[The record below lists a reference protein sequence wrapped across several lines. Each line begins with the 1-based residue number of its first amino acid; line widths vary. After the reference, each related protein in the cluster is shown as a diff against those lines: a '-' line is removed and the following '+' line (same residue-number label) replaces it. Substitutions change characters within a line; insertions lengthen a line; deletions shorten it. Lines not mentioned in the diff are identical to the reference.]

1 MSAESNKI
9 GSIGFVDTYENGHF
23 TGWTYTNSRSEQRI
37 IFKLNGHLIT
47 EILANAPRPDVKAA
61 GIEQA
66 NCGFN
71 FKLDLRDLPK
81 DGCFISMH
89 ESVFGGVLGNGSFVC
104 RDGLITPQST
114 MDFEPARIPVST
126 YVSIYDAAGAS
137 QDSTALVELCMEVL
151 GRLPTNTLMAMSYLL
166 LLGRIPDP
174 EGFRG
179 SLRHKVTSDVEKRHF
194 LSNVISSAEFV
205 AKRSVAAATA
215 DLKKFAN

>member
-1 MSAESNKI
+1 MTAEPKKI

-23 TGWTYTNSRSEQRI
+23 TGWTYTNSRAEQKI
-37 IFKLNGHLIT
+37 IFKLNGHVIT
-47 EILANAPRPDVKAA
+47 EVMANALRPDVKAA
-61 GIEQA
+61 GIEQG

-71 FKLDLRDLPK
+71 FKLNLEDLPK

-89 ESVFGGVLGNGSFVC
+89 ESVFGELLGNGTFVC
-104 RDGLITPQST
+104 RNGIITPQT
-114 MDFEPARIPVST
+114 AMDFDPGLIPVSS

-137 QDSTALVELCMEVL
+137 QDSAALVDLCMEVL
-151 GRLPTNTLMAMSYLL
+151 GRLPPNTLMAMSYLL

-179 SLRHKVTSDVEKRHF
+179 SLRHKVSSDLEKRHF
-194 LSNVISSAEFV
+194 LSNVIGSAEFV

-215 DLKKFAN
+215 DVKKFAT